1 VERLDFLPE
10 SVAHGRFEVHSD
22 GMSDSGRDGEYFWCL
37 RHHRV
42 EILPDVCP
50 AQYRLGPYDSVA
62 DAERALDTVE
72 KRNAAWDAE
81 DARWNGEEP

>member
-1 VERLDFLPE
+1 MAD
-10 SVAHGRFEVHSD
+10 A
-22 GMSDSGRDGEYFWCL
+22 
-37 RHHRV
+37 
-42 EILPDVCP
+42 CP
-50 AQYRLGPYDSVA
+50 MQYRLGPYDSVA